1 MAKIL
6 IDINCDVGEGI
17 GNESSLFPH
26 ISSCSIA
33 CGGHAGN
40 AESIKKVIAV
50 SRPFNLKLGAHPS
63 YPDKENFGRLSIRM
77 PRKDL
82 IISIREQ
89 LAVFMDILRKE
100 RLELHH
106 VKAHG
111 ALYNDIASDAG
122 LAKTFLEAV
131 RGINKD
137 TRIYV
142 PYKSEIESIAI
153 NKGFKVLREAFGD
166 RNYNDNLSLVSR
178 TEHNAIIGT
187 PEAVLE
193 HILSIVADKKV
204 KTISGNF
211 KDIEAETICIHGD
224 TPDAVQILE
233 YLSGE
238 LGKFNISLLR

>member
-1 MAKIL
+1 ML

-17 GNESSLFPH
+17 GNERSLFPH

-40 AESIKKVIAV
+40 AESIEKVIAV
-50 SRPFNLKLGAHPS
+50 SKPFNLKLGAHPS

-82 IISIREQ
+82 IISMREQ
-89 LAVFMDILRKE
+89 LAVFMDILGKE

-122 LAKTFLEAV
+122 LAQTFLEAV
-131 RGINKD
+131 RGINKN
-137 TRIYV
+137 TSIYV
-142 PYKSEIESIAI
+142 PYKSEIESLAI
-153 NKGFKVLREAFGD
+153 KKGFKVLREAFGD

-178 TEHNAIIGT
+178 TEHNAIIET
-187 PEAVLE
+187 PEAVLQ
-193 HILSIVADKKV
+193 HILSIVVDKKV
-204 KTISGNF
+204 KTISGDF

-238 LGKFNISLLR
+238 LGKYKISLLR